1 VTGLVARVFVVLVGV
16 ASVTSAGPYAS
27 DARRAHLARAIDA
40 IRALGGD
47 GRRAFE
53 RELHEAT
60 RVRCRPTAHPATTT
74 CAIEVARTTCAGK
87 PDPAGC
93 LAAAD
98 LVLTHQHAEHDLVDE
113 RTRVRLVRS
122 SSDYHAAI
130 LDELRAQFALLAAE
144 LALAMPDPGGAP
156 GDPVTAASQLAA
168 LVDRF
173 CVERDREVHRCA
185 PGAKGC
191 VPGLP
196 WQRCAAG
203 LVWYIAEASP

>member
-1 VTGLVARVFVVLVGV
+1 VTGLVARAFVVLVCLAP
-16 ASVTSAGPYAS
+16 ASTAGPYTR
-27 DARRAHLARAIDA
+27 DARQAHLARAIEA
-40 IRALGGD
+40 IRALGAD

-60 RVRCRPTAHPATTT
+60 RTRCRPTARPATTT
-74 CAIEVARTTCAGK
+74 CAIDVARTTCAGK

-98 LVLTHQHAEHDLVDE
+98 LVLTNQHAEHDLVDE

-144 LALAMPDPGGAP
+144 LALAEPAA
-156 GDPVTAASQLAA
+156 PVTAASGLAA
-168 LVDRF
+168 IVDRF
-173 CVERDREVHRCA
+173 CVERDREVHRGA
-185 PGAKGC
+185 PGARGC